1 MGDLQ
6 TIGNNAL
13 QKAPQP
19 LRRALDGL
27 GVQFRGE
34 GGPTQS
40 IASGS
45 QSGNLAGVLAHDPRT
60 INVMDTGA
68 FQKAPEQLATH
79 EGMHLAQ
86 NNWAPSIQ
94 SAIPADNPADPYNYG
109 GTEGVKRLLSQ
120 GKGIANMPREQAAA
134 AMQYGQS
141 QGMPEPYNQLAH
153 TMDKIPLSQ
162 IDMTDPM
169 AKTMNMHP
177 RAPQV
182 PPSSVPGMNFA
193 KEIYQPGQPAPGDT
207 SLLPPD
213 MVMDQPASP
222 APAPA
227 PAPGPLQQNID
238 RDQQKLQKVDWAQ
251 KNPWGTANNH
261 PGTLGKIAHVLSVAG
276 NIAGDIVAP
285 NVMANIPGTQLGMA
299 TQSSGLT
306 KRLNDETEEQSQN
319 QGRDA
324 TTQATQ
330 LANTNEPQRAS
341 DAHTLSQ
348 AQAGNLQS
356 ETDARNHPVP
366 KEPTNAFEL
375 WHKQNPNGT
384 AEQFNALES
393 HPLSQEDAA
402 SRNAVW
408 DTIADKY
415 HLPKGQF
422 RAGMSGADAAA
433 LATGLNNVIG
443 RNQGQ
448 EKIVIQQGAASRAG
462 DKTRDANTEK
472 AYTSAAK
479 DLNSQFSAAQ
489 TQAETLAT
497 ARQEL
502 SSGAVGQAAG
512 TIKTLVGLAGGKGTG
527 VRITQAELNAIAHA
541 RGIQGDF
548 EGFINKLSGQ
558 GALSGP
564 QLQQMDHLLSDV
576 ESKIHEKMAVQ
587 DKYLDRLSQAGSE
600 QDIRQIQS
608 EYRKESLSGGQPS
621 GGNEPQRPANVPE
634 GYKFNAHGPKGAGW
648 YK

>member
-86 NNWAPSIQ
+86 NNWAPAIQ
-94 SAIPADNPADPYNYG
+94 SAIPADNPADPYNFG
-109 GTEGVKRLLSQ
+109 GSEGVKRLLSQ

-153 TMDKIPLSQ
+153 TMDKIPLST
-162 IDMTDPM
+162 IEMTDPM

-193 KEIYQPGQPAPGDT
+193 KEIYQPGQPAPGDP
-207 SLLPPD
+207 LPIDPGT
-213 MVMDQPASP
+213 MPQLG
-222 APAPA
+222 APEAPQVTYA
-227 PAPGPLQQNID
+227 PSPLQQNID
-238 RDQQKLQKVDWAQ
+238 RDQQRLQKVDWAQ

-285 NVMANIPGTQLGMA
+285 NVMANIPGTQLNRQVEAG
-299 TQSSGLT
+299 GLT
-306 KRLNDETEEQSQN
+306 HRLNEETEEQSQN

-330 LANTNEPQRAS
+330 LANAAEPQATADRHA
-341 DAHTLSQ
+341 LSG
-348 AQAGNLQS
+348 AQAANLQS
-356 ETDARNHPVP
+356 ETDTRNNPQP
-366 KEPTNAFEL
+366 NLTNAYAHAVDAAIKAGRDPHSDPVVQQLSDAIVSLQPGQNKPDAAPKTIDVVPPGSKNPHTMGWDAKTGKFDIDEGEHYEKPTTVNVNAGL
-375 WHKQNPNGT
+375 GALDRETKQFGGSHQKA
-384 AEQFNALES
+384 AEQATGQLEK
-393 HPLSQEDAA
+393 
-402 SRNAVW
+402 
-408 DTIADKY
+408 IADARSMINGNAEAQG
-415 HLPKGQF
+415 LGIPKV
-422 RAGMSGADAAA
+422 
-433 LATGLNNVIG
+433 L
-443 RNQGQ
+443 
-448 EKIVIQQGAASRAG
+448 
-462 DKTRDANTEK
+462 
-472 AYTSAAK
+472 
-479 DLNSQFSAAQ
+479 
-489 TQAETLAT
+489 T
-497 ARQEL
+497 A
-502 SSGAVGQAAG
+502 
-512 TIKTLVGLAGGKGTG
+512 LVGGQGTG
-527 VRITQAELNAIAHA
+527 VRITQAELTSIAHA
-541 RGIQGDF
+541 RGLSGDV
-548 EGFINKLSGQ
+548 EGTLNKLAGK
-558 GALSGP
+558 GALSHAQQQ
-564 QLQQMDHLLSDV
+564 QLTQILDDVKSRIQQKMQIHSDALDSINGASSR
-576 ESKIHEKMAVQ
+576 EEIIKADKDARKKISDLET
-587 DKYLDRLSQAGSE
+587 
-600 QDIRQIQS
+600 
-608 EYRKESLSGGQPS
+608 SGTTAAAPS
-621 GGNEPQRPANVPE
+621 GGGAH
-634 GYKFNAHGPKGAGW
+634 YKYIPGKGLVAQ
-648 YK
+648 

>member
-6 TIGNNAL
+6 TTGNNAL

-94 SAIPADNPADPYNYG
+94 SAIPADNPADPYNFG

-162 IDMTDPM
+162 IEMTDPM

-213 MVMDQPASP
+213 MQPQQTLLDPSASP
-222 APAPA
+222 AAPS
-227 PAPGPLQQNID
+227 PLQQNID

-299 TQSSGLT
+299 TQASGLT

-330 LANTNEPQRAS
+330 LANAAEPQKLADTHGQS
-341 DAHTLSQ
+341 V
-348 AQAGNLQS
+348 AQTAL
-356 ETDARNHPVP
+356 
-366 KEPTNAFEL
+366 TNAETQKALHPLPENEFQL
-375 WHKQNPNGT
+375 WRQQNPNGT
-384 AEQFNALES
+384 AEQFNQLQS
-393 HPLSQEDAA
+393 HPLSPEDAA

-422 RAGMSGADAAA
+422 RAGMSGTDATA
-433 LATGLNNVIG
+433 LATALNNVVG
-443 RNQGQ
+443 RDQGGQKIIIQGQ
-448 EKIVIQQGAASRAG
+448 NAANTAG
-462 DKTRDANTEK
+462 KTRDANTEK
-472 AYTSAAK
+472 AYTAASK

-600 QDIRQIQS
+600 QEIRQIQS